1 MENYYI
7 SYSLYFRDDIKIDKE
22 INYHINNNP
31 LIENVIIFQ
40 LKKENY
46 ASMKISLSSKTCENL
61 TKEEILRSV
70 EEFILE
76 FLLKLS
82 LDFSILFPF
91 YKVEFI
97 SIGNK
102 KEIFDIIECTDKIEI
117 IHHLKESSFSDEN
130 INFIKYKEEYIK
142 LIRILSL
149 IESDSVVVFMTLYD
163 WFLEWVSSNTKK
175 KQVNVT
181 NYFLKNFDLLDLRK
195 FGLISRNNFFIQL
208 TNNKKEDIFT
218 HLRNDIGHSYERV
231 KDININSLS
240 NRARNL
246 IFPLVYIMKDYLKNN

>member
-7 SYSLYFRDDIKIDKE
+7 IYSLYFRNNIKIDKE

-31 LIENVIIFQ
+31 LIENVIISP
-40 LKKENY
+40 LKKENC
-46 ASMKISLSSKTCENL
+46 ASMKISLSSKICENL

-91 YKVEFI
+91 YEVKFI

-102 KEIFDIIECTDKIEI
+102 KEIFDIIECTDEI
-117 IHHLKESSFSDEN
+117 VRIYPLKESSFSDEN
-130 INFIKYKEEYIK
+130 INFIN
-142 LIRILSL
+142 
-149 IESDSVVVFMTLYD
+149 ESDSVVVFMTLYD

-181 NYFLKNFDLLDLRK
+181 NYFLENFDLLDLRK
-195 FGLISRNNFFIQL
+195 FGLISRNDFFIQL
-208 TNNKKEDIFT
+208 TNNKEEDIFT

-231 KDININSLS
+231 KDINISSLS
-240 NRARNL
+240 NRARNSIL
-246 IFPLVYIMKDYLKNN
+246 PLVYIMKDYLKNN